1 MHPSSTPARTCA
13 LARRNRG
20 LRARLHPKFAAALG
34 TPHVSKPAS
43 HMLPIA
49 CPVRRHAPQP
59 RAGLYLLQN
68 RKEMTRSTVAESIP
82 LSHQHVAT
90 PPTQRTPYDGSDH
103 ACRQCVAKPRA
114 VFDCRC
120 KFQSQKNWRP
130 PRRRRGRSRPPQAP
144 PGGALRRQASPDRRI
159 RRWHRGPPAGPGVR
173 KADGTLGTKSP
184 PEAPPEAITAAAGA
198 ARRGFETPSQSRQAH
213 PTVALRAAGRA

>member
-1 MHPSSTPARTCA
+1 MAARHSRIRRLPAQVRGCRRLPGVHPSSTPARTCA

-34 TPHVSKPAS
+34 TPHASKPAS

-82 LSHQHVAT
+82 LSHQHVST

-103 ACRQCVAKPRA
+103 ACRQCVAKPPG
-114 VFDCRC
+114 
-120 KFQSQKNWRP
+120 QI
-130 PRRRRGRSRPPQAP
+130 GRFRSYVTVANFNLKKTVLAPALRWSRRPPQ
-144 PGGALRRQASPDRRI
+144 
-159 RRWHRGPPAGPGVR
+159 
-173 KADGTLGTKSP
+173 
-184 PEAPPEAITAAAGA
+184 APPEAITAAAGA